1 MLGFVNLSKVRNL
14 FQTFN
19 YKPIIHITLVDNN
32 FSTHTLKNAWVKM
45 KHNNM
50 LSPIIE
56 STKKNNKAI
65 LHAME
70 KKNDTQHDIKQHSS
84 KVHDATWNNTFTLS
98 QIKK

>member
-1 MLGFVNLSKVRNL
+1 
-14 FQTFN
+14 
-19 YKPIIHITLVDNN
+19 
-32 FSTHTLKNAWVKM
+32 M

-84 KVHDATWNNTFTLS
+84 KVHDAT
-98 QIKK
+98 